1 MGLFFFSKLKSR
13 LRDALILFDYF
24 DYLDDLEF
32 CDNRDFHDY
41 LDYLELIVSLVSLLF
56 LDLLNIWK
64 NGKLLTH
71 LQTEKRDASA
81 SKKSELPQPFET
93 LGLGRTAG
101 KA

>member
-1 MGLFFFSKLKSR
+1 MYLLSLGEARVRPILKTGLALFAISDLEMGLFFFSKLKSR

-56 LDLLNIWK
+56 LDFLNI
-64 NGKLLTH
+64 
-71 LQTEKRDASA
+71 
-81 SKKSELPQPFET
+81 
-93 LGLGRTAG
+93 
-101 KA
+101 